1 MEKRAKAIEVTATR
15 AATERNRDEVFLTR
29 QQVAD
34 RHQTTVETIKRRQAK
49 GLYVAYKL
57 GRSIRYKLSEIVA
70 TENTTQLAK

>member
-1 MEKRAKAIEVTATR
+1 MKRVNAIEVSAAR
-15 AATERNRDEVFLTR
+15 AERERNHEEVFLTR
-29 QQVAD
+29 PQLAE

-70 TENTTQLAK
+70 TENATQLAK